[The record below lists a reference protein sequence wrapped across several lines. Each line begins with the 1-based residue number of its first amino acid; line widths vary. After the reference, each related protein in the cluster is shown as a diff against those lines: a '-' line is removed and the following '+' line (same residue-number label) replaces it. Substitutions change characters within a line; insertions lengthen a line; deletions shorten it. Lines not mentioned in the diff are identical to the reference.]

1 MMRAMRANAKYV
13 FFILAFTFI
22 GWMAYGQVQD
32 IMTPGQNVALK
43 INGTEIPW
51 PTFQRAVQEAA
62 QLQRQQAGST
72 PTTLEQNRELE
83 NQVVDQLIQTAL
95 LREQYARLGIT
106 VTDEEVIAAARTS
119 PPAEMLQEPQ
129 FQTDGKP
136 DLGKWQAFLATTT
149 DRPFLDW
156 LDARY
161 REEIPQ
167 IKLAQFLT
175 ADVYASDAKLW
186 RLYRDQHDSVRVAV
200 LAVRPEDIPDNAVSV
215 TDQQLERYVTEHQDE
230 LRRPAQAF
238 LSYVALDRRPS
249 PADSAA
255 ALARVREIRAR
266 VATGDAQTFA
276 AVAREVSADSVSGQK
291 GGDLG
296 WMHRT
301 EPSVEETFLAAMR
314 SLRPGQVSQPVRS
327 SFGYHILR
335 VAAARGDSVRVS
347 HILIPIELVD
357 AHLDAVEA
365 RADTLDRLTAAQS
378 DAAALDSAAAA
389 MHLPIARTRLVE
401 GERLT
406 LGRYVIPD
414 VSVWAFETRV
424 GETSQVIEGQV
435 AYYVFRLDSLV
446 EGGVPPLAETRET
459 VARAVRH
466 EAKKGLAA
474 DRARHLADT
483 VRSARSLAAVGQ
495 TLGIGVPTFGP
506 FTRVAPPAPLAAEP
520 LVLGTAFGIRV
531 GEKAGPIIGERA
543 AYFVELLWRKSAD
556 SLAWLA
562 QRDAQRAA
570 IAVPARQARIS
581 AFLADVRA
589 QATIIDRRQ
598 ELARKGTQVAP
609 VAF

>member
-1 MMRAMRANAKYV
+1 MMRVMRAKAKYV
-13 FFILAFTFI
+13 FFILAISFI

-32 IMTPGQNVALK
+32 IITPGRNVALK
-43 INGTEIPW
+43 INRTEIPW
-51 PTFQRAVQEAA
+51 PAYQRAVQEAA
-62 QLQRQQAGST
+62 QTQRQQAGSA

-83 NQVVDQLIQTAL
+83 NQVVDQLIQSAL

-106 VTDEEVIAAARTS
+106 VSDEEVIAAARTS
-119 PPAEMLQEPQ
+119 PPPEMLQEPQ

-149 DRPFLDW
+149 DRQFLDW

-200 LAVRPEDIPDNAVSV
+200 LAVRPEDIQDTAVAV
-215 TDQQLERYVTEHQDE
+215 TEGQLERYVREHEDE
-230 LRRPAQAF
+230 LRRPAQAS
-238 LSYVALDRRPS
+238 LSYVALDRRPNA
-249 PADSAA
+249 ADSAA
-255 ALARVREIRAR
+255 ALARVREVRAR

-276 AVAREVSADSVSGQK
+276 AVAREASADSVSGQK

-314 SLRPGQVSQPVRS
+314 ALRPGQVSPPVRS

-335 VAAARGDSVRVS
+335 VAAARGDSVQVS
-347 HILIPIELVD
+347 HILIPIELVGM
-357 AHLDAVEA
+357 HLDEVEA

-378 DAAALDSAAAA
+378 DPGTLDSAAAV
-389 MHLPIARTRLVE
+389 MHLPLARTRLVE
-401 GERLT
+401 GDRLT
-406 LGRYVIPD
+406 LGRYVVPD

-435 AYYVFRLDSLV
+435 AYYVFRLDSLT
-446 EGGVPPLAETRET
+446 EGGVPPIADIREAVT
-459 VARAVRH
+459 RAVRH
-466 EAKKGLAA
+466 DGKTALAA
-474 DRARHLADT
+474 ERARELTAT
-483 VRSARSLAAVGQ
+483 VRGARSLAAAGQ
-495 TLGIGVPTFGP
+495 ALGLGVPTFGP
-506 FTRVAPPAPLAAEP
+506 FTRIAPPSLLAAEP

-531 GEKAGPIIGERA
+531 GERAGPVIGDRA
-543 AYFVELLWRKSAD
+543 SYFVELVSRTSAD
-556 SLAWLA
+556 SAAWLA
-562 QRDAQRAA
+562 QRDAQRSAT
-570 IAVPARQARIS
+570 AVPARQARIS
-581 AFLADVRA
+581 AFLADLRA
-589 QATIIDRRQ
+589 QAKIIDRRQ

-609 VAF
+609 ATF